1 MKLRAAE
8 KQPGFMGR
16 VMGEKNNDKCLNKT
30 RAPEGI
36 QKSARYISI
45 FLLLIFLGISPLLNR
60 MTIIESGKIEQQLT
74 NLPRFFD
81 SFAFFKS
88 QCTFTMGLV
97 SGLMILAL
105 VLTRS
110 VKKADVPVA
119 VAASIFVALA
129 SVSTLLS
136 PVRPIA
142 VSGLFDRYEG
152 VGVWVGYLLSM
163 VLAMLVMRGQ
173 GEWKWLRNALQFLLG
188 IQVIIGFSQFIDK
201 NLLDFRLLKA
211 LIVPDALVEQY
222 HIGILNGAG
231 TVYGTI
237 NNANFYSQ
245 TMALLMVIIFPG
257 IAAKAK
263 NKIPKM
269 LFVGG
274 GACLVFAG
282 SSGGLVGFVAGIFA
296 VSMIMELETQ
306 AVRKFLPF
314 LGVPLFAGVS
324 LKVIG
329 FKPPTTTD
337 LLLCGMIPLAFLTG
351 ILVNQLFLKRSK
363 RSLRKWGL
371 ITLSAGIAAFGFWVL
386 TPDYSKQAVRRI
398 SIKDNR
404 MQIDYPDGRLAL
416 VVNAK
421 NEITSLGSDGQVL
434 SENVPSGTVSLE
446 TLHENIQIEAHKGF
460 SILTLQRLN
469 ARFVAVDQKFFIQDS
484 RYLPVRNDDNPAFF
498 GFVGKEKFG
507 TGRGFIWSR
516 SIPML
521 KRSLIWGIGPD
532 VFPYM
537 FPQSDYA
544 GKINRGDPNILIDKP
559 HNWYLQV
566 AVGTGI
572 VSLLCLL
579 FIWYQT
585 ALKARRILKNS
596 FGDETKKM
604 AISFLGFITVYAVT
618 GLFYDSII
626 SVSMWIWPVLGAFV
640 GLLGNAD
647 GDKRT

>member
-1 MKLRAAE
+1 
-8 KQPGFMGR
+8 MGC
-16 VMGEKNNDKCLNKT
+16 VMGEKNNDKRLNKS
-30 RAPEGI
+30 RAPESI
-36 QKSARYISI
+36 QKSTRNIGI

-60 MTIIESGKIEQQLT
+60 TTIIESGKIEQQLT

-81 SFAFFKS
+81 VFAFFKS
-88 QCTFTMGLV
+88 RCTFAMGLV

-105 VLTRS
+105 VLTRA
-110 VKKADVPVA
+110 VKKADGPVA
-119 VAASIFVALA
+119 AAAVLFVVLA

-136 PVRPIA
+136 PVRSIA

-152 VGVWVGYLLSM
+152 IGVWVGYLLSM

-173 GEWKWLRNALQFLLG
+173 GEWTWLRNILLFFLG
-188 IQVIIGFSQFIDK
+188 IQIIIGFSQFIDK
-201 NLLDFRLLKA
+201 NILDFRLIKG
-211 LIVPDALVEQY
+211 LIVTEALVKQY
-222 HIGILNGAG
+222 HIGILNSAG

-245 TMALLMVIIFPG
+245 TIALLLAIIFPG

-263 NKIPKM
+263 SKILKI

-274 GACLVFAG
+274 GACLVFAR

-314 LGVPLFAGVS
+314 LGVPLFTGVL

-329 FKPPTTTD
+329 FKPPTTAD
-337 LLLCGMIPLAFLTG
+337 LILCGMIPLAFLTG
-351 ILVNQLFLKRSK
+351 ILVNRFFSK
-363 RSLRKWGL
+363 RPDWSPKKLGL

-386 TPDYSKQAVRRI
+386 TPDYSKQTVRHI
-398 SIKDNR
+398 AMKDNR
-404 MQIDYPDGRLAL
+404 MQIDYPDGRLTL

-421 NEITSLGSDGQVL
+421 NEITSLGSAGQVL
-434 SENVPSGTVSLE
+434 SENVSSGTVSLE
-446 TLHENIQIEAHKGF
+446 MLHEKIQIEAHEGF
-460 SILTLQRLN
+460 SILTLERLN
-469 ARFVAVDQKFFIQDS
+469 ARFVAVDRKFFIQDS
-484 RYLPVRNDDNPAFF
+484 RYLPVRNDANPAFF

-521 KRSLIWGIGPD
+521 KKSLIWGIGPD

-572 VSLLCLL
+572 LSLLCLL
-579 FIWYQT
+579 FIWYRT
-585 ALKARRILKNS
+585 ASKARRALKNPS
-596 FGDETKKM
+596 GDETKKM
-604 AISFLGFITVYAVT
+604 AISFLGFIAVYAVT

-626 SVSMWIWPVLGAFV
+626 SVSMWVWPVLGAFV